1 MPEEHQQAE
10 AEFQRLLHRL
20 ADGSL
25 DQTETEQLEA
35 LLLDQPERQTKYL
48 ELMCLDASLIELGEI
63 SNRVP
68 EFNISRPQAQKSVPW
83 GVWVLTVCAVA
94 CLVVAAVLF
103 ISTGNEIKHQVA
115 QQEAP
120 VALPDTDQT
129 TDKQPAQ
136 ERFSK
141 AKLIAGHRA
150 VFRGTRY
157 PTSTG
162 SRLRFAENYML
173 QDGMVKIRF
182 ASGAEVILSAPALF
196 QVVQEEELVVNLG
209 KCSVYAPEG
218 AEGFK
223 VSTPTSKVIDLG
235 TRFSVVVSED
245 GASNVAVVDG
255 EAEVSSL
262 SDPHKKRLLKGETAY
277 VGTDLNLMDGD
288 QDQSRKDYIDAIPDH
303 LIAYESIQDEQGRAK
318 SLASVSVQRAG
329 VRRLYQADDLILP
342 VVNHYRPGSHAFG
355 VVPADAPAEEHNR
368 FGPMNLLFASGF
380 INPGGEK
387 VPHQGTIELG
397 RDGTP
402 GMNLVF
408 DQPIINGP
416 GPDLIIFDAQSIAHS
431 LEGDVFHLYP
441 QTDHPA
447 ARPMTVRKYDIDG
460 HSAEAQIMTGC
471 RLTQLSPNFANDG
484 APLPIVERS
493 QLVHQVPSRLFA
505 IGIDLDDMQIPP
517 GASITGLFL
526 QDAQDDADRIDP
538 VVIVGLPPVK

>member
-1 MPEEHQQAE
+1 MSEKDQRDD

-20 ADGSL
+20 ADGPL
-25 DQTETEQLEA
+25 DQTETEQLES
-35 LLLDQPERQTKYL
+35 LLLDQPERQTQYL
-48 ELMCLDASLIELGEI
+48 ELMCLDASLMELGEI
-63 SNRVP
+63 S
-68 EFNISRPQAQKSVPW
+68 KSVPDYHISHPQEKQSIPW
-83 GVWVLTVCAVA
+83 GVWMLTVCAVA
-94 CLVVAAVLF
+94 CLVVAVVLF
-103 ISTGNEIKHQVA
+103 VSTGNERQQVV
-115 QQEAP
+115 QQKDSAVEEE
-120 VALPDTDQT
+120 TNQT
-129 TDKQPAQ
+129 VNRQSPQ
-136 ERFSK
+136 EPFSK
-141 AKLIAGHRA
+141 AILIAGHRA
-150 VFRGTRY
+150 VFRGTRS
-157 PTSTG
+157 PTLTG

-182 ASGAEVILSAPALF
+182 DSGAEVILKAPALF
-196 QVVQEEELVVNLG
+196 QVAHEEELVVNLG

-223 VSTPTSKVIDLG
+223 VSTPTSNVVDLG
-235 TRFSVVVSED
+235 TRFSVTVAED

-262 SDPHKKRLLKGETAY
+262 SDPRKKRLLKGETAY

-288 QDQSRKDYIDAIPDH
+288 REQSTQDYIDAIPDH
-303 LIAYESIQDEQGRAK
+303 LIAYESIPDEQGRAK

-329 VRRLYQADDLILP
+329 VQRIYQADDFILP

-355 VVPADAPAEEHNR
+355 VVPADSPAEELNR

-387 VPHQGTIELG
+387 AVHQGELQLG
-397 RDGTP
+397 RNGTP

-408 DQPIINGP
+408 EQPVVNGP

-441 QTDHPA
+441 QTDHPT
-447 ARPMTVRKYDIDG
+447 ARPMTVQKYDIDG
-460 HSAEAQIMTGC
+460 HSEQAQIMTGC
-471 RLTQLSPNFANDG
+471 RLTQLSPDFADDG
-484 APLPIVERS
+484 TPLPIVARS

-505 IGIDLDDMQIPP
+505 VGIDLDDMQIPP
-517 GASITGLFL
+517 GGSITGLFL

-538 VVIVGLPPVK
+538 VVIVGLPPR

>member
-1 MPEEHQQAE
+1 MPEKDQRDT

-25 DQTETEQLEA
+25 DQTETEQLES
-35 LLLDQPERQTKYL
+35 LLLDQPERQTQYL
-48 ELMCLDASLIELGEI
+48 ELMCLDASLMELGEI
-63 SNRVP
+63 SRSVP
-68 EFNISRPQAQKSVPW
+68 DYHISHPQEKKSVPW

-94 CLVVAAVLF
+94 CLVVAALLF
-103 ISTGNEIKHQVA
+103 VSTGNELQQVV
-115 QQEAP
+115 QQKDPAVQEE
-120 VALPDTDQT
+120 TNQT
-129 TDKQPAQ
+129 TNKQPSQ
-136 ERFSK
+136 EPFSQ
-141 AKLIAGHRA
+141 ATLIAGHRA
-150 VFRGTRY
+150 VFRGTHS
-157 PTSTG
+157 PTLTG

-182 ASGAEVILSAPALF
+182 ASGAEVILKAPALF
-196 QVVQEEELVVNLG
+196 QVAHEEELVVNLG
-209 KCSVYAPEG
+209 KCSVYAPDG

-223 VSTPTSKVIDLG
+223 VSTPTSNVVDLG
-235 TRFSVVVSED
+235 TRFSVTVAED
-245 GASNVAVVDG
+245 GASNVSVVDG

-262 SDPHKKRLLKGETAY
+262 SDPRKKRLLKGETAY

-288 QDQSRKDYIDAIPDH
+288 RAQSPQDYIDAIPDH
-303 LIAYESIQDEQGRAK
+303 LIAYESIPDEQGRAK

-329 VRRLYQADDLILP
+329 VQRIYQAEEFILP

-355 VVPADAPAEEHNR
+355 VVPAEAPAEDFNR

-387 VPHQGTIELG
+387 EVHQGEFQLG
-397 RDGTP
+397 RNGTP

-408 DQPIINGP
+408 EQPVVNGP

-460 HSAEAQIMTGC
+460 HSDGAQTMTDC
-471 RLTQLSPNFANDG
+471 RLTQLSPDFADDG
-484 APLPIVERS
+484 TPLPIVARS

-505 IGIDLDDMQIPP
+505 VGIDLDDMQIPP
-517 GASITGLFL
+517 GGSITGLFL

-538 VVIVGLPPVK
+538 VVIVGLPSVK

>member
-1 MPEEHQQAE
+1 MSEKDQRDD

-20 ADGSL
+20 ADGPL
-25 DQTETEQLEA
+25 VQTETEQLES
-35 LLLDQPERQTKYL
+35 LLLDQPERQTQYL
-48 ELMCLDASLIELGEI
+48 ELMCLDASLMELGEI
-63 SNRVP
+63 SRSIP
-68 EFNISRPQAQKSVPW
+68 DYHISHPQEKKSVPW
-83 GVWVLTVCAVA
+83 GVWMLTVCAVA

-103 ISTGNEIKHQVA
+103 VSTGNELQQVV
-115 QQEAP
+115 QQNDP
-120 VALPDTDQT
+120 VVQEETNQT
-129 TDKQPAQ
+129 ANNQSPQ
-136 ERFSK
+136 EPFSK
-141 AKLIAGHRA
+141 ATLIAGHRA
-150 VFRGTRY
+150 VFRGTRF
-157 PTSTG
+157 PTLTG

-182 ASGAEVILSAPALF
+182 TSGAEVILQAPALF
-196 QVVQEEELVVNLG
+196 QVAQEEELVVNLG

-223 VSTPTSKVIDLG
+223 VSTPTSNVVDLG
-235 TRFSVVVSED
+235 TRFSVTVAED

-277 VGTDLNLMDGD
+277 VGTDLNVMDGD
-288 QDQSRKDYIDAIPDH
+288 REQSTQDYIDAIPDH
-303 LIAYESIQDEQGRAK
+303 LIAYEAVPDEQGRAK

-329 VRRLYQADDLILP
+329 VQRIYQADDFILP

-355 VVPADAPAEEHNR
+355 VVPAEAPAEEFNR

-387 VPHQGTIELG
+387 EVHQGEFQLG
-397 RDGTP
+397 RNGTP

-408 DQPIINGP
+408 KQPVVNGP

-441 QTDHPA
+441 QTDHPT

-460 HSAEAQIMTGC
+460 HSEQAQIMTGC
-471 RLTQLSPNFANDG
+471 RLTQLSPDFADDG
-484 APLPIVERS
+484 TPLPIVARS
-493 QLVHQVPSRLFA
+493 QLVHQVPSRLFTV
-505 IGIDLDDMQIPP
+505 GIDLDDMQIPP
-517 GASITGLFL
+517 GGSITGLFL

>member
-1 MPEEHQQAE
+1 MPEKDQRDA

-25 DQTETEQLEA
+25 DQTQTEQLES
-35 LLLDQPERQTKYL
+35 LLLDQPERQRQYL
-48 ELMCLDASLIELGEI
+48 ELMCLDASLMELGEI
-63 SNRVP
+63 SRSVP
-68 EFNISRPQAQKSVPW
+68 DYHISQPQEKKSVPW
-83 GVWVLTVCAVA
+83 GVWMLTVCAVA

-103 ISTGNEIKHQVA
+103 VSTGNERQQQIV
-115 QQEAP
+115 QQEDLAKQEE
-120 VALPDTDQT
+120 ANQT
-129 TDKQPAQ
+129 ANKQPAQ
-136 ERFSK
+136 EQFSQ
-141 AKLIAGHRA
+141 ATLIAGHRA

-157 PTSTG
+157 PTLTG

-182 ASGAEVILSAPALF
+182 ASGAEVILKAPALF
-196 QVVQEEELVVNLG
+196 QVAQEEELVVNLG
-209 KCSVYAPEG
+209 KCSVYAPDG

-223 VSTPTSKVIDLG
+223 VSTPTSNVVDLG
-235 TRFSVVVSED
+235 TRFSVTVSED

-262 SDPHKKRLLKGETAY
+262 SDPRKKRLLKGETAY
-277 VGTDLNLMDGD
+277 VGTDLNVMDGD
-288 QDQSRKDYIDAIPDH
+288 REQSDQDYIDAIPDH
-303 LIAYESIQDEQGRAK
+303 LIAYESIPDEQGRAK

-329 VRRLYQADDLILP
+329 VQRIYQTDDFILP
-342 VVNHYRPGSHAFG
+342 AVNHYRPGSHAFG
-355 VVPADAPAEEHNR
+355 VVPAEAPAEEFNR

-387 VPHQGTIELG
+387 EVHQGEFQLG
-397 RDGTP
+397 RNGTP

-408 DQPIINGP
+408 EQPVVNGP

-460 HSAEAQIMTGC
+460 HSEQAQIMTGC
-471 RLTQLSPNFANDG
+471 RLTQLSPDFADDG
-484 APLPIVERS
+484 TPLPIVARS

-505 IGIDLDDMQIPP
+505 VGIDLDDMQIPP
-517 GASITGLFL
+517 GGSITGLFL

-538 VVIVGLPPVK
+538 VVIVGLPSVK